1 MDKSVVALVAC
12 AQYDQDVV
20 NAAVGRAIDLLGGMA
35 AFVQPGQRV
44 LLKPNLVRAMAPE
57 QAATTHPAILV
68 AVAQQVI
75 AAGGHPVVVESPGGP
90 ANAVWVR
97 NIFRKT
103 GIAEAAAACGAEV
116 SEDQSGVQ
124 VSHPGGVLLHRLDL
138 LRAATEVDV
147 IINLPKLKTHNLT
160 GLTLGVKNL
169 FGLVPGAIKIGY
181 HAKLQ
186 ERERF
191 AQALLDIYTYI
202 RPALTVMDAVVG
214 MEGNGPTGGSPR
226 QIGALVASA
235 DTLACD
241 TVCAG
246 LVSLDPLR
254 VLTIEVAAQQGL
266 CSGRLEDVEIIG
278 DPLAER
284 RITDLKLGMDMD
296 FDPGLLPRGLRR
308 LARPLL
314 GAAPAEGGQKRRRG
328 AHPLVSHSRAFKQLV
343 AMPYATD
350 ACIGCGFCARHCP
363 VNAITIV
370 EGKAQMNHGAC
381 IRCYCCHELCPE
393 TAVEL
398 KRPWLGR
405 LLLGG

>member
-1 MDKSVVALVAC
+1 MDKPVVALVAC
-12 AQYDQDVV
+12 AAYDQEVV
-20 NAAVGRAIDLLGGMA
+20 DAAVRRAIDLLGGMA

-44 LLKPNLVRAMAPE
+44 LLKPNLVRAMSPD
-57 QAATTHPAILV
+57 QAATTHPAILM
-68 AVAQQVI
+68 AVARLVI

-90 ANAVWVR
+90 ANAAWVR
-97 NIFRKT
+97 NAFRKT

-116 SEDQSGVQ
+116 NEDQSGVQ
-124 VSHPGGVLLHRLDL
+124 VSHPEGVLLHRLDL

-191 AQALLDIYTYI
+191 AQALLDIYTYT
-202 RPALTVMDAVVG
+202 RPVLTLMDAVVG
-214 MEGNGPTGGSPR
+214 MEGNGPTGGTPR

-241 TVCAG
+241 TICAA
-246 LVSLDPLR
+246 LVGLDPLR
-254 VLTIEVAAQQGL
+254 VLTTEVGAQRGL
-266 CSGRLEDVEIIG
+266 CTGRLEDVELVG

-284 RITDLKLGMDMD
+284 QLGDFKLGMDMD
-296 FDPGLLPRGLRR
+296 FDPGLLPRALRR

-314 GAAPAEGGQKRRRG
+314 GAAPAGAAQKRRHG
-328 AHPLVSHSRAFKQLV
+328 AHPLVSNNRLFKQLV
-343 AMPYATD
+343 AVPYATD

-370 EGKAQMNHGAC
+370 EGKAQMDHRIC

-393 TAVEL
+393 TAIEL

-405 LLLGG
+405 LLIGS